1 MALKSHFFSLHRPKN
16 IPNWSVF
23 ILRLWNGKRLVGKW
37 HVLRRLMW
45 LDKWGAVFSFSRLG
59 PPVQLNGSDGFWLT
73 CGLEAEQKSFF
84 NSKDF
89 ISMLF
94 SDIMMEKSRDFY
106 LSVCAVLGLLL
117 LPIHITADEYN
128 SLMRVNIIFHWR
140 LPTRA
145 TFPQSGAELLLFQTA
160 QSLEKVQFGSK
171 TLQIVWI
178 MDVSVLCNW
187 VCVKKHNQSLLDM
200 RDASNSHRPSLISVS
215 LSNLQYNYNY
225 SKSSHLFTTKKYN
238 CRNTCKTVQNRERP
252 EHCKI

>member
-1 MALKSHFFSLHRPKN
+1 MIRQMRSSFFL
-16 IPNWSVF
+16 
-23 ILRLWNGKRLVGKW
+23 
-37 HVLRRLMW
+37 
-45 LDKWGAVFSFSRLG
+45 SRLG
-59 PPVQLNGSDGFWLT
+59 PPVQPTGSGGFWLT
-73 CGLEAEQKSFF
+73 CGLEGEQKSFF
-84 NSKDF
+84 NFKDF

-106 LSVCAVLGLLL
+106 LSVCTVLGLLL

-128 SLMRVNIIFHWR
+128 SMMTVNIIFHWR

-178 MDVSVLCNW
+178 MDVSVLCNL
-187 VCVKKHNQSLLDM
+187 VCVKKPDQSLLDI
-200 RDASNSHRPSLISVS
+200 RDASNSHLPSLISVS
-215 LSNLQYNYNY
+215 PSNLQYNCNY
-225 SKSSHLFTTKKYN
+225 SKSSHLFPTKKHN
-238 CRNTCKTVQNRERP
+238 CSNACKTVQNRERP